1 MKARRVRRGAR
12 RGGARRAQGV
22 LMVHRDRG
30 QGDVALGGRA
40 RAPQVSRSRFRMV
53 TSIHNDARYSSL
65 SCLAYFGST
74 PKVTSLP
81 LVYYDMHKHPSAASH
96 IRTRVRALA
105 RRHETQAT

>member
-53 TSIHNDARYSSL
+53 IHMMLDILVLSL
-65 SCLAYFGST
+65 VSRIFRIDP
-74 PKVTSLP
+74 PKVTPLP
-81 LVYYDMHKHPSAASH
+81 LVYYD
-96 IRTRVRALA
+96 T
-105 RRHETQAT
+105 